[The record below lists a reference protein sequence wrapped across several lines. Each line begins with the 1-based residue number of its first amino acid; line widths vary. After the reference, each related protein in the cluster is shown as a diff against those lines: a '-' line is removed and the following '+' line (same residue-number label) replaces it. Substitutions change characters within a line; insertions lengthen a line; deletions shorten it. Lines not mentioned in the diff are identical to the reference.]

1 MARRLS
7 SRLRDVR
14 ARRTQLFWAIFLL
27 AAGFALLTFVRIGG
41 IERALLSRKWPSLLL
56 GATAAFVLWRGL
68 WGVAL
73 VLGCLAW
80 LVWIW
85 PAARAAPAVPDERA
99 DSEARRVLGVGPNA
113 GADDIRAAYRD
124 KMRTAHP
131 DQGGS
136 HAQAA
141 KLAAARDR
149 LLRKRR

>member
-1 MARRLS
+1 M
-7 SRLRDVR
+7 
-14 ARRTQLFWAIFLL
+14 FWVILIL

-41 IERALLSRKWPSLLL
+41 SERALLRRKWPSLLL
-56 GATAAFVLWRGL
+56 GAAAVFALWRGL

-73 VLGCLAW
+73 VLACLAW

-85 PAARAAPAVPDERA
+85 PATRGPPADERA
-99 DSEARRVLGVGPNA
+99 DAEACKVLGVGPNA
-113 GADDIRAAYRD
+113 SADDIRAAYRD

-136 HAQAA
+136 NAHAA
-141 KLAAARDR
+141 KLTAARDR